1 MEEEK
6 FRLPIRIL
14 HNFAEKLETL
24 KIPYMLSGSTAM
36 MYYSV
41 YRLTADIDIVLEL
54 GPNKETRLFSV
65 LEPEYYVP
73 REAVRRAIS
82 SSRMFNVIHTRTAYK
97 VDCIIKK
104 TSEFQ
109 KAVFDRRRMVDFYGK
124 DIWII
129 TVEDLILSKLL
140 WAKDSM
146 SEMQFKDVKNLMKTE
161 HDTVYVESW
170 LDKLGVR
177 EGFTLSREMLPDE

>member
-1 MEEEK
+1 MDEK
-6 FRLPIRIL
+6 FTLPIRVL
-14 HNFAEKLETL
+14 HDFAERLEIL
-24 KIPYMLSGSTAM
+24 QIPYMLSGSTAM

-41 YRLTADIDIVLEL
+41 YRLTADIDIVLEI
-54 GPNKETRLFSV
+54 GPNKESRLFSI

-73 REAVRRAIS
+73 RDAVRRAIS
-82 SSRMFNVIHTRTAYK
+82 ANRMFNVIHTKTAYK

-109 KAVFDRRRMVDFYGK
+109 KAAFDRRRKVDFWGK

-129 TVEDLILSKLL
+129 TAEDLILSKLV

-146 SEMQFKDVKNLMKTE
+146 SEIQLKDVKNLMKTE
-161 HDTVYVESW
+161 HDTFYVESW
-170 LDKLGVR
+170 TDKLGIR
-177 EGFTLSREMLPDE
+177 KGFTLSREM